1 MPNSVNGVKSL
12 DFGVTDL
19 KAATKFYTEIWNLTP
34 VAEGRSSVYFR
45 GTGPEHHILGLHQRD
60 KGELLRVN
68 LSAPGEGEVDAIHA
82 AIRQAGLPNVE
93 APAAIAEP
101 GGGYGFAFQ
110 DPEGRTIR
118 VIAGGLHHGD
128 TADKSDRPRKISHC
142 VLNSTDR
149 DGSVDFYCKVLGFKL
164 SDRTMGMSFLRA
176 NRDHHCIALVKSTVC
191 TLHHVAFEMPTL
203 DDVMR
208 GGGRLRDNG
217 YPIEWG
223 VGRHGPGA
231 NVFSYFLGPDEM
243 VIEYTAEV
251 EQVDDTYPTGTPEK
265 WTWPKGRNDRWGVN
279 DGPSKRMHEA
289 EKRTAFAQGIFHPA
303 A

>member
-1 MPNSVNGVKSL
+1 MANSVNGLKSV

-19 KAATKFYTEIWNLTP
+19 PAATKFYTEIWNLTP
-34 VAEGRSSVYFR
+34 VAEGKGSVYFR
-45 GTGPEHHILGLHQRD
+45 GTGPEHHILGIHQRD

-68 LSAPGEGEVDAIHA
+68 LSAPGEAEVDAIYNA
-82 AIRQAGLPNVE
+82 AKAAGIKSIETPTALK
-93 APAAIAEP
+93 EP

-118 VIAGGLHHGD
+118 VIAGGLRHTD
-128 TADKSDRPRKISHC
+128 TADIADRPRKLSHC

-149 DGSVDFYCKVLGFKL
+149 DAAVAFYCKTLGFKL
-164 SDRTMGMSFLRA
+164 SDATMAMSFIRC
-176 NRDHHCIALVKSTVC
+176 NRDHHSIALVKSTAC

-208 GGGRLRDNG
+208 GGGRLRDHG

-231 NVFSYFLGPDEM
+231 NVFAYFLGPDGM

-251 EQVDDTYPTGTPEK
+251 EQVGDDYPTGTPDK
-265 WTWPKGRNDRWGVN
+265 WTWPKGRNDRWGIN
-279 DGPSKRMHEA
+279 NGPSPAMHAA
-289 EKRTAFAQGIFHPA
+289 EKRTAFPAEIFHPA